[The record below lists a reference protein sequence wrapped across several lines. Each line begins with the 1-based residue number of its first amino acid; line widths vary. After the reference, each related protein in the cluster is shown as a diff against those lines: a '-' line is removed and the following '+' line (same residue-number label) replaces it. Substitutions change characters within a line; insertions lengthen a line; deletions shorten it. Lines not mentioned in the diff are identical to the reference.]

1 MPLRRL
7 FGVGKVV
14 PMQRTEDDQA
24 KVNQAVSSLILY
36 HFERCPFCVMT
47 RRAIQRLHLP
57 IEERDIL
64 KEPLYRQE
72 LLEGGGRTTVPCLRI
87 EQASG
92 VHWMYESRDIIA
104 YLEERFGES
113 RHRMQV

>member
-7 FGVGKVV
+7 FGGGKVV
-14 PMQRTEDDQA
+14 PIQRDEADQA
-24 KVNQAVSSLILY
+24 WVNKAASGLSLY

-47 RRAIQRLHLP
+47 RREIQRLNLP

-64 KEPLYRQE
+64 KEPEFRQQ

-87 EQASG
+87 ESDTG

-104 YLEERFGES
+104 YLEERFGEHP
-113 RHRMQV
+113 RRVQA